1 MKHCH
6 LHVHC
11 TLDKKIHTF
20 GSKHSFLHRLLDTS
34 VLLPHTKTAWSANSA
49 AVGDTTTGNAT
60 MVTTAETGPTET
72 VTASITAAIAANVWR
87 TVVCVRN
94 VNSAWSA
101 VFARIDAVG
110 VKNMAKPSVRTVV
123 KNALAAAG
131 SAANVRNALTA

>member
-1 MKHCH
+1 MITNRILTIQPIYCISVKVSSN
-6 LHVHC
+6 L
-11 TLDKKIHTF
+11 
-20 GSKHSFLHRLLDTS
+20 SFRFLQFLY
-34 VLLPHTKTAWSANSA
+34 LPHTKTAWSANSA
-49 AVGDTTTGNAT
+49 AAGAMTTGNAT
-60 MVTTAETGPTET
+60 TVTTAETGPTET

-110 VKNMAKPSVRTVV
+110 VKNMAKPSARTVV
-123 KNALAAAG
+123 KNALAAVG